1 MNADDGTFDS
11 AMYINHEAL
20 ETERQ
25 TRLLRLI
32 PALVKNSRKG
42 KQREIRRLGWTRRL
56 GADIREMLGRV
67 MIDMRSSLPLH

>member
-20 ETERQ
+20 ETERHS
-25 TRLLRLI
+25 RPLRLI

-42 KQREIRRLGWTRRL
+42 KQKRFGDWDGLVAWVLTFERCLD
-56 GADIREMLGRV
+56 A
-67 MIDMRSSLPLH
+67 